1 MSDMFHGEKPDQAW
15 MPDVPNIGAEAA
27 TTQETFPINST
38 SENRPGGATRRS
50 HFADLDKRTAS
61 SKFLD
66 KMGFNAGKEQASEE
80 HKVQGDDALGR
91 TFGVYSSAKAE
102 NQETDEFIRKQY
114 PPQLS
119 KISQLAEVNAKVC
132 AAFQDLE
139 EFSGRFLKV
148 IYDYKKE
155 EKEDEQNDIKQAVL
169 EFKDSW
175 KKDLKRIIR

>member
-1 MSDMFHGEKPDQAW
+1 MIIDQYK
-15 MPDVPNIGAEAA
+15 V
-27 TTQETFPINST
+27 
-38 SENRPGGATRRS
+38 
-50 HFADLDKRTAS
+50 TAS
-61 SKFLD
+61 TKFLD
-66 KMGFNAGKEQASEE
+66 KLGISKEQASEE
-80 HKVQGDDALGR
+80 IKVTGDDALSK
-91 TFGVYSSAKAE
+91 TFGVYSQAK
-102 NQETDEFIRKQY
+102 NTNKETDEYVSKVF

-119 KISQLAEVNAKVC
+119 KIGKLAEVNAKTC

-155 EKEDEQNDIKQAVL
+155 EKDHEVADIKQAVQ